1 MTLRVCLELTNSKS
15 PKTFEGVAA
24 MKVGFIGL
32 GKMGGGLA
40 RNLIRA
46 GYDTHVYDINPI
58 AMDNILEAGGTP
70 ADNASDLASGVDLLF
85 TSLPLPVHLTDLLID
100 KDALLSKM
108 KKGAILADV
117 STIDP
122 KTARIL
128 SDRAEENGVHF
139 LACPLGKGPAQAE
152 QGIQPIFVGGKK
164 EVFAQVEPIL
174 NKISSQAFYLG
185 DVEQSTAFKL
195 ISNLVGMTN
204 MLVLAEGLRLGEK
217 AGLDPALL
225 QELLADTGADSY
237 QLTLRG
243 PMILENDYNARFSI
257 NLALKDIRLGVG
269 MAEAF
274 KQIAPFSELASEYY
288 RRASEAGYGEE
299 DCAAVYK
306 IFA

>member
-1 MTLRVCLELTNSKS
+1 
-15 PKTFEGVAA
+15 
-24 MKVGFIGL
+24 MKIGFIGL

-46 GYDTHVYDINPI
+46 GFDTHVYDINPN
-58 AMDNILEAGGTP
+58 AMDKVLEVGGSP
-70 ADNASDLASGVDLLF
+70 ADNPADLASRVDLLF

-100 KDALLSKM
+100 KDALLTKM
-108 KKGAILADV
+108 KQGAILADV

-122 KTARIL
+122 KTARLL
-128 SDRAEENGVHF
+128 SDHAEENGVHF

-164 EVFAQVEPIL
+164 EVFDQAKHVL
-174 NKISSQAFYLG
+174 NKISSQAIYLG
-185 DVEQSTAFKL
+185 DVEQSAAFKL

-204 MLVLAEGLRLGEK
+204 MLILAEGLRLGEK
-217 AGLDPALL
+217 AGLDPAQL

-243 PMILENDYNARFSI
+243 PMILQNDFNAKFSI

-274 KQIAPFSELASEYY
+274 KQIAPFSALASEYY
-288 RRASEAGYGEE
+288 KKASEAGYGEE

>member
-1 MTLRVCLELTNSKS
+1 
-15 PKTFEGVAA
+15 
-24 MKVGFIGL
+24 MKIGFIGL

-46 GYDTHVYDINPI
+46 GFDTHVYDINPD
-58 AMDNILEAGGTP
+58 AMDKVLEVGGSP
-70 ADNASDLASGVDLLF
+70 ADNPADLASRVDLLF

-100 KDALLSKM
+100 KDALLTKM

-122 KTARIL
+122 KTARLL
-128 SDRAEENGVHF
+128 SEHAEENGVHF

-164 EVFAQVEPIL
+164 EVFDQAKHVL
-174 NKISSQAFYLG
+174 NKISSQAIYLG
-185 DVEQSTAFKL
+185 DVEQSAAFKL

-204 MLVLAEGLRLGEK
+204 MLILAEGLRLGEK
-217 AGLDPALL
+217 AGLDPAQL

-243 PMILENDYNARFSI
+243 PMILQNDFNAKFSI

-274 KQIAPFSELASEYY
+274 KQIAPFSALASEYY
-288 RRASEAGYGEE
+288 KKASEAGYGEE

>member
-1 MTLRVCLELTNSKS
+1 
-15 PKTFEGVAA
+15 
-24 MKVGFIGL
+24 MKIGFIGL

-46 GYDTHVYDINPI
+46 GFDTHVYDINPN
-58 AMDNILEAGGTP
+58 AMDKVLEVGGSP
-70 ADNASDLASGVDLLF
+70 ADNPADLASRVDLLF
-85 TSLPLPVHLTDLLID
+85 TSLPLPVHLTDLFID
-100 KDALLSKM
+100 KDALLTKM
-108 KKGAILADV
+108 KQGAILADV

-122 KTARIL
+122 KTARLL
-128 SDRAEENGVHF
+128 SDHAEENGVHF

-164 EVFAQVEPIL
+164 EVFDQAKHVL
-174 NKISSQAFYLG
+174 NKISSQAIYLG
-185 DVEQSTAFKL
+185 DVEQSAAFKL

-204 MLVLAEGLRLGEK
+204 MLILAEGLRLGEK
-217 AGLDPALL
+217 AGLDPAQL

-243 PMILENDYNARFSI
+243 PMILQNDFNAKFSI

-274 KQIAPFSELASEYY
+274 KQIAPFSALASEYY
-288 RRASEAGYGEE
+288 KKASEAGYGEE